1 MEPGARPPF
10 DEFPIFRYLPRSW
23 FSWYKK
29 AADSL
34 EITHDTWNECRRRID
49 ERRSRG
55 DKRDCMADDLI
66 DQFDA
71 SEWPISQLSFNLLLG
86 EMVEGGADTSAASL
100 RTLIL
105 ALVAYPECQK
115 KAQEQIDAVCGTQRS
130 PNWSDF
136 DRLPYVNMLVKE
148 GLRWRPVYV
157 LSDPSLPSVLVSRLT
172 SECRAPTALPH
183 QLRQGWSNVLK
194 PGPLG
199 RC

>member
-1 MEPGARPPF
+1 
-10 DEFPIFRYLPRSW
+10 
-23 FSWYKK
+23 
-29 AADSL
+29 
-34 EITHDTWNECRRRID
+34 
-49 ERRSRG
+49 
-55 DKRDCMADDLI
+55 MADDLI

-157 LSDPSLPSVLVSRLT
+157 PSDPSLPSGAGITTDKRMQGPDRTPSPAASRLV
-172 SECRAPTALPH
+172 ECAETRAS
-183 QLRQGWSNVLK
+183 WSMLT
-194 PGPLG
+194 
-199 RC
+199 RM